1 MIKVCDALMGS
12 GKTSAVITYINEHPE
27 KKYIYI
33 APYLTEAARIKKACP
48 DAQLIEPSKKIP
60 AYGFNKM
67 NHTTALIAE
76 GRNIA
81 TTHQCFTH
89 YSVEML
95 NAIKEQGYTLL
106 LDETLSVLED
116 FKYNQADIDLLM
128 DQGLIEEHNNVFTLT
143 DAAYQYNGTLLTKI
157 IDTAKCREFIRIRD
171 NDKYLHYW
179 SLPERYLKSF
189 EDVIIMTYLFEGQP
203 MSMYL
208 RMCGMPYTYIGV
220 RMCEDGQYRF
230 FGGKTAVPSYASE
243 LREHVHVL
251 DNWKLNNNFLE
262 PGERTTCSM
271 NWFQNHDEG
280 VSQLQRNLQTYFRY
294 YHKDDDPNE
303 FMWGTYVVDKNKL
316 KGKGY
321 TKGYVPFNA
330 RATNEYRHKTK
341 LAYAANP
348 YMNVNEK
355 IFFQQNGV
363 EVDEAT
369 YALSVLVQWV
379 WRSAIRDGKDIDI
392 YLPAERMREL
402 LNGWL
407 DDLSEGGEENEI

>member
-1 MIKVCDALMGS
+1 MIKVCDAMMGS
-12 GKTSAVITYINEHPE
+12 GKTSAAITYINEHPD

-33 APYLTEAARIKKACP
+33 APYLTEAARIKQACP
-48 DAQLIEPSKKIP
+48 DAQLIEPSKKMP

-89 YSVEML
+89 YTFEML
-95 NAIKEQGYTLL
+95 NAIKKQGYTLL

-116 FKYNQADIDLLM
+116 FKYNQDDIDLMLERGLM
-128 DQGLIEEHNNVFTLT
+128 EEHDNVFILT
-143 DAAYQYNGTLLTKI
+143 DAAYEYQGTVLSKI
-157 IDTAKCREFIRIRD
+157 IDIAKCRELIRVRD

-179 SLPERYLKSF
+179 SLPERYLRAF
-189 EDVIIMTYLFEGQP
+189 DDVIIMTYMFEGQP

-208 RMCGMPYTYIGV
+208 RMCGMPYTNVGV
-220 RMCEDGQYRF
+220 RMCDDGLYRF
-230 FGGKTAVPSYASE
+230 FDGKTEAPSYAKE
-243 LREHVHVL
+243 LRDHIHVC
-251 DNWKLNNNFLE
+251 DNWKMNNNFWE
-262 PGERTTCSM
+262 DGERTTCSM
-271 NWFQNHDEG
+271 NWFQTHPEG
-280 VSQLQRNLQTYFRY
+280 VSQLQRNLQNYFRGLN
-294 YHKDDDPNE
+294 KGVGADE
-303 FMWGTYVVDKNKL
+303 FMWGTYVRDKNKL

-330 RATNEYRHKTK
+330 RATNEFRHKTK

-355 IFFQQNGV
+355 RFFQQNGV
-363 EVDEAT
+363 DVDEAT
-369 YALSVLVQWV
+369 YALSVLVQWI

-402 LNGWL
+402 LDGWL
-407 DDLSEGGEENEI
+407 DDLSEGGERNV